1 MAYLIMGRKR
11 FLFVRNRFHTLFR
24 RIPSLRSFDRNK
36 SGTAA
41 VEFAILA
48 PVFLLIL
55 MGMIAF
61 GLYLGV
67 ANAVQQLAADA
78 TRTALAG
85 IDPPERLTL
94 ATSYIQ
100 KNAAKYSLIDPAKMQ
115 VNVDNAQSDPN
126 QFTVT
131 IRYDAENLPIWNL
144 MTGLP
149 LPDTTITRASTIR
162 LGGI

>member
-11 FLFVRNRFHTLFR
+11 LSFVTNRFR
-24 RIPSLRSFDRNK
+24 RIPLLLFFNRNK

-85 IDPPERLTL
+85 LDPPERLAL
-94 ATSYIQ
+94 ATSYIR
-100 KNAAKYSLIDPAKMQ
+100 KNAAKYSLIDPEKMQ

-131 IRYDAENLPIWNL
+131 IQYDAENLPIWNL

-149 LPDTTITRASTIR
+149 LPDTIITRASTIR

>member
-1 MAYLIMGRKR
+1 MVRGTASL
-11 FLFVRNRFHTLFR
+11 LFFN
-24 RIPSLRSFDRNK
+24 RNK

-61 GLYLGV
+61 GLYLGA

-85 IDPPERLTL
+85 IDPVERQML
-94 ATSYIQ
+94 ATGYIQ
-100 KNAAKYSLIDPAKMQ
+100 KNAAKYSLIDPARMQ
-115 VNVDNAQSDPN
+115 VTVDNAQSDPN

-144 MTGLP
+144 MRGLP

>member
-11 FLFVRNRFHTLFR
+11 YLSSTSKSCGLLR
-24 RIPSLRSFDRNK
+24 RIPSLLFFKRNK

-85 IDPPERLTL
+85 IDPR
-94 ATSYIQ
+94 
-100 KNAAKYSLIDPAKMQ
+100 N
-115 VNVDNAQSDPN
+115 
-126 QFTVT
+126 
-131 IRYDAENLPIWNL
+131 
-144 MTGLP
+144 G
-149 LPDTTITRASTIR
+149 
-162 LGGI
+162 